1 MRRGLRFG
9 MWALAGLIL
18 LAAGPAGTVAGAQ
31 EGTVTLL
38 RLGEA
43 TISLVLFNPQAL
55 SGVPELAR
63 GADAVRAEAER
74 TLALYAGGRASGNSV
89 PIARLSGARLDAAG
103 LGAAELRGGDAA
115 LGQAI
120 TEAGFPLLSA
130 NLGLDEDSPLRML
143 FGGAL
148 RTTLD
153 ALHAGRHGGGLYEL
167 LIAEDGDF
175 GLCAFG
181 LVDPQL
187 QPGGATFRLQNP
199 IETAQSMVAR
209 CDEAGADLTVAM
221 LHVADG
227 VRLDRDLKAAVP
239 GIDVVVL
246 GGAAA
251 DPIKDALETERGP
264 SLSVGVA
271 DPHALGRL
279 DLGLTDG
286 QIVDFNYA
294 PVDPNAP
301 ASVVTSSTQAEG
313 SGWVGWGVG
322 ELLLLT
328 LGAALALGAWWLLQ
342 QL

>member
-1 MRRGLRFG
+1 MRRGLRLG
-9 MWALAGLIL
+9 TCVLAGLAL
-18 LAAGPAGTVAGAQ
+18 LATLQAGAAAGAQ

-38 RLGEA
+38 SLGEE
-43 TISLVLFNPQAL
+43 TVSLLLFNPQDL

-63 GADAVRAEAER
+63 GVDAARAEAER
-74 TLALYAGGRASGNSV
+74 TLALYAGGRASGSGV
-89 PIARLSGARLDAAG
+89 PIARLSGARLDAAA

-120 TEAGFPLLSA
+120 TESGFPLLAA
-130 NLGLDEDSPLRML
+130 NLGLGEDSPLRML

-153 ALHAGRHGGGLYEL
+153 ALHDGRHGGGLYEL
-167 LIAEDGDF
+167 LIAEDGEF
-175 GLCAFG
+175 GVCAFG

-251 DPIKDALETERGP
+251 DPSESALDTERGP

-286 QIVDFNYA
+286 LIVDFNYA
-294 PVDPNAP
+294 PVDPA
-301 ASVVTSSTQAEG
+301 AGVVTSSTTSERGGGGGFGPPVLMLVA
-313 SGWVGWGVG
+313 GVV
-322 ELLLLT
+322 LL
-328 LGAALALGAWWLLQ
+328 LGAWLLTR
-342 QL
+342 